1 MNIVICHSQLFA
13 VPNSPFWH
21 LLRHPDTEKQKLHF
35 EWACEIKKMIN
46 HRKRFIKQPV
56 IKQSSTFL
64 RVYFLIGENLKKLIE
79 IFRQEVIGAN
89 VIFIFLE
96 T

>member
-1 MNIVICHSQLFA
+1 
-13 VPNSPFWH
+13 
-21 LLRHPDTEKQKLHF
+21 
-35 EWACEIKKMIN
+35 MIN
-46 HRKRFIKQPV
+46 YRKRFIKKPV
-56 IKQSSTFL
+56 IKQSSTFRVRV

>member
-1 MNIVICHSQLFA
+1 
-13 VPNSPFWH
+13 
-21 LLRHPDTEKQKLHF
+21 
-35 EWACEIKKMIN
+35 MIN
-46 HRKRFIKQPV
+46 YRKRFIKKPV

-79 IFRQEVIGAN
+79 TFRQEVIGAN

>member
-1 MNIVICHSQLFA
+1 
-13 VPNSPFWH
+13 
-21 LLRHPDTEKQKLHF
+21 
-35 EWACEIKKMIN
+35 MIN
-46 HRKRFIKQPV
+46 YRKRFIKQPV
-56 IKQSSTFL
+56 IKRSSTFL